1 MELTN
6 PIMIWGCI
14 GLVLMLAELVIP
26 GGIVILLG
34 GACLVVAAALGI
46 GLVEGI
52 VQSLTLWFISSMV
65 LLLGFRQVTQNLI
78 GGDSHVDNTDEELD
92 IYNKIALVKET
103 IGPAQHAG
111 RIEFQGVEWSALG
124 DGSEIA
130 AGTQVR
136 IICRENIGLIV
147 EPVNSSK

>member
-34 GACLVVAAALGI
+34 GACLVVASALGI
-46 GLVEGI
+46 GLVDGI
-52 VQSLTLWFISSMV
+52 VQSLTLWFIASIV
-65 LLLGFRQVTQNLI
+65 LLLGFRQVTQKLV

-92 IYNKIALVKET
+92 IYDKIALVKET

-111 RIEFQGVEWSALG
+111 RIEFQGTEWSALG